1 MDIAL
6 VIREDGTAD
15 CGKRCFLK
23 AGCKAFY
30 INDNEE
36 TCTMIINAPDGETE
50 VAGVGNG
57 GMLTDLCFNNAFS
70 DQITR
75 KSRFNCLFFSPDQ
88 SDEALQEVLDRNN
101 VGANAL
107 NTWTHEVVDESNDP
121 FVIQSRYIHVT
132 FPDNEGTDERYRAV
146 YFNIETHIRTGRIVP
161 DRDPR
166 KMTERKR
173 RDSVRIGVLTEEADM
188 KNHQQTAKA
197 AKKQRNEYS
206 QEYSLEAV
214 LAAAI
219 AGEKAATDYILGGGL
234 DMPAGVSVAATGP
247 IELVEFVRR
256 TNDGSIAADCSS
268 ETDCTCSRGFID
280 NGQGCIEMTEEQA
293 ATTEAPTTHTTS
305 YSNVVEYLPSLVEK
319 LNAVFQ
325 ENRPGAGRTHLSR
338 KWDNLSQK
346 FIKKYSNLVK
356 RGCSFPSGLE
366 NNVDFDTVNTCR
378 VSLPFIF

>member
-1 MDIAL
+1 
-6 VIREDGTAD
+6 
-15 CGKRCFLK
+15 
-23 AGCKAFY
+23 
-30 INDNEE
+30 
-36 TCTMIINAPDGETE
+36 MIH
-50 VAGVGNG
+50 
-57 GMLTDLCFNNAFS
+57 MSFN
-70 DQITR
+70 
-75 KSRFNCLFFSPDQ
+75 
-88 SDEALQEVLDRNN
+88 
-101 VGANAL
+101 
-107 NTWTHEVVDESNDP
+107 
-121 FVIQSRYIHVT
+121 VT

-173 RDSVRIGVLTEEADM
+173 QDSVRIGVLTEEADM

-280 NGQGCIEMTEEQA
+280 N
-293 ATTEAPTTHTTS
+293 
-305 YSNVVEYLPSLVEK
+305 
-319 LNAVFQ
+319 
-325 ENRPGAGRTHLSR
+325 
-338 KWDNLSQK
+338 
-346 FIKKYSNLVK
+346 
-356 RGCSFPSGLE
+356 
-366 NNVDFDTVNTCR
+366 
-378 VSLPFIF
+378 